1 MNPIHIG
8 KEFHSYI
15 VHGKRY
21 SSLAI
26 GCSPYEDRNVAELPL
41 VIDLDGTLLRSDML
55 HEASLR
61 FAKRSPWRIAS
72 LFGWLARGKAYLK
85 EQLARQTPFDVEH
98 LPYNP
103 EVMELIEQHRL
114 RGTPVVLA
122 TATHRLHAE
131 KIAAHLQVFDRV
143 FATEH
148 DCNLGAEAKRD
159 LLVREYG
166 EKGFDYVGN
175 AHADLS
181 VWASAN
187 RAYVVQPH
195 SGVERRAKALGNVA
209 QVFKSA
215 DHPLKNWLKAL
226 RLHQWLKN
234 LLLFIPLFAAHLADD
249 PQKLGQVVIAFLLFG
264 LCASSVYILNDLLDI
279 DDDRRHPRKRMRPFA
294 AGKLSIGSGLL
305 AFPILLSIAF
315 VGAWLL
321 LPPLFSGA
329 MLAYYLLTLAYSLG
343 LKRVMVVDVITLGL
357 LYTLRII
364 AGAFVLD
371 LQPTFWILAFSL
383 FIFLSLALIKRYAEL
398 REARELGKMGRASG
412 RDYFPADLEMI
423 SSIGT
428 ASGYLSVL
436 ILALYIQEISQT
448 ALYRYPV
455 IIWFA
460 CPLLLFWISRAW
472 FLTHRGLMHDDPV
485 VFAAKDRIS
494 LITGALFALIFWL
507 AA

>member
-1 MNPIHIG
+1 M
-8 KEFHSYI
+8 
-15 VHGKRY
+15 
-21 SSLAI
+21 
-26 GCSPYEDRNVAELPL
+26 AELPL

-61 FAKRSPWRIAS
+61 FAKRSPWRVAS
-72 LFGWLARGKAYLK
+72 LFGWLTRGKAYLK
-85 EQLARQTPFDVEH
+85 EQLARQTPFEVEH

-103 EVMELIEQHRL
+103 EVIELIEQHRS

-148 DCNLGAEAKRD
+148 DCNLGARAKRD

-166 EKGFDYVGN
+166 EKGFDYAGN
-175 AHADLS
+175 AHADLF

-209 QVFKSA
+209 RVFKS
-215 DHPLKNWLKAL
+215 DDSSLKNWLRAL

-234 LLLFIPLFAAHLADD
+234 LLLFVPFFAAHLADD
-249 PQKLGQVVIAFLLFG
+249 PQKLVQVALAFLLFG

-279 DDDRRHPRKRMRPFA
+279 DDDRRHPRKCMRPFA
-294 AGKLSIGSGLL
+294 AGKLSIHAGLL
-305 AFPILLSIAF
+305 AFPVLLTAAF
-315 VGAWLL
+315 AGAWLL
-321 LPPLFSGA
+321 LPPPFSIA

-343 LKRVMVVDVITLGL
+343 LKRVMAVDVITLGL

-364 AGAFVLD
+364 AGAFALG
-371 LQPTFWILAFSL
+371 LQPTFWMLAFSL

-398 REARELGKMGRASG
+398 REARELGKTEQVSG
-412 RDYFPADLEMI
+412 RGYYPSDLEMI

-428 ASGYLSVL
+428 TSGYLSVL
-436 ILALYIQEISQT
+436 VLALYIEEISHT
-448 ALYRYPV
+448 ALYRHPAL
-455 IIWFA
+455 IWLT
-460 CPLLLFWISRAW
+460 CPLLLFWISRSW

-494 LITGALFALIFWL
+494 LITGVLFALVFWL

>member
-1 MNPIHIG
+1 M
-8 KEFHSYI
+8 
-15 VHGKRY
+15 
-21 SSLAI
+21 
-26 GCSPYEDRNVAELPL
+26 AEPPL

-61 FAKRSPWRIAS
+61 FAKRSPWRIGS
-72 LFGWLARGKAYLK
+72 LFGWLTRGKAHLK
-85 EQLARQTPFDVEH
+85 EQLARQTPFEVEH
-98 LPYNP
+98 LPYDP
-103 EVMELIEQHRL
+103 EVIELIEQHRS
-114 RGTPVVLA
+114 RGTSVVLA

-148 DCNLGAEAKRD
+148 DCNLGSKAKRD

-166 EKGFDYVGN
+166 EKGFDYAGN
-175 AHADLS
+175 AHADLF

-187 RAYVVQPH
+187 RAYVVRPH
-195 SGVERRAKALGNVA
+195 SGVERRAMALGNVVR
-209 QVFKSA
+209 VFKSD

-234 LLLFIPLFAAHLADD
+234 LLLFVPLFAAHLAGD
-249 PQKLGQVVIAFLLFG
+249 PQQLLQVVQAFLLFG

-279 DDDRRHPRKRMRPFA
+279 DDDRRHPRKCTRPFA
-294 AGKLSIGSGLL
+294 AGKLSIRAGLL
-305 AFPILLSIAF
+305 VFPILLAASFI
-315 VGAWLL
+315 GAWLL
-321 LPPLFSGA
+321 LPPLFSVA

-343 LKRVMVVDVITLGL
+343 LKRVMAVDVITLGL

-364 AGAFVLD
+364 AGAFALG
-371 LQPTFWILAFSL
+371 LQPTFWMLAFSL

-398 REARELGKMGRASG
+398 REARELGKTGQASG
-412 RDYFPADLEMI
+412 RGYFPADLEMI

-428 ASGYLSVL
+428 TSGYLSVL
-436 ILALYIQEISQT
+436 VLALYIQEISHT
-448 ALYRYPV
+448 ALYRYPA
-455 IIWFA
+455 IIWLA
-460 CPLLLFWISRAW
+460 CPLLLFWVSRTW

-494 LITGALFALIFWL
+494 LITGALFALVFWL
-507 AA
+507 AV

>member
-1 MNPIHIG
+1 MRSH
-8 KEFHSYI
+8 
-15 VHGKRY
+15 
-21 SSLAI
+21 
-26 GCSPYEDRNVAELPL
+26 EDGNVAELPL

-61 FAKRSPWRIAS
+61 FAKRSPWRVAS

-85 EQLARQTPFDVEH
+85 EQLAQQTPFDVEH
-98 LPYNP
+98 LPYNR
-103 EVMELIEQHRL
+103 EVIELIEQHRS

-122 TATHRLHAE
+122 TAAHRLHAE
-131 KIAAHLQVFDRV
+131 KVADHLQVFDRV

-148 DCNLGAEAKRD
+148 DCNLGAQAKRD

-195 SGVERRAKALGNVA
+195 SGVERRARALGNVA
-209 QVFKSA
+209 QVFRS
-215 DHPLKNWLKAL
+215 DDSLLKNWLKAL

-234 LLLFIPLFAAHLADD
+234 LLLFVPLFAAHLAAD
-249 PQKLGQVVIAFLLFG
+249 PYKLMQVAIAFLLFG

-279 DDDRRHPRKRMRPFA
+279 DDDRRHPRKCKRPFA
-294 AGKLSIGSGLL
+294 AGKLSIRSGLL
-305 AFPILLSIAF
+305 VFPVLLAAAFI
-315 VGAWLL
+315 GAWLW
-321 LPPLFSGA
+321 LPPLFGMA
-329 MLAYYLLTLAYSLG
+329 MLTYYLLTLAYSLG
-343 LKRVMVVDVITLGL
+343 LKRIMAVDVITLGL

-364 AGAFVLD
+364 AGALVLA
-371 LQPTFWILAFSL
+371 LQPTFWMLAFSL
-383 FIFLSLALIKRYAEL
+383 FIFLSLALIKRFAEL
-398 REARELGKMGRASG
+398 REARDLGKTGLASG
-412 RDYFPADLEMI
+412 RGYFPADLEMI

-428 ASGYLSVL
+428 TSGYLAVL
-436 ILALYIQEISQT
+436 VLALYIQEISHS

-455 IIWFA
+455 ILWLA
-460 CPLLLFWISRAW
+460 CPLLLFWVSRTW

-494 LITGALFALIFWL
+494 LITGGLFALVFWF
-507 AA
+507 AT